1 MAAGRPRRADAARSA
16 QALLAAAREL
26 FDERGPDV
34 ALDEVARRAGVGNA
48 TLYRHFPTRQ
58 DLIVAVYASEVTA
71 LEEQGATLLGTE
83 PAAQALF
90 TWLDAFVTHVA
101 TKRAPALAG
110 TDTERRTELF
120 DRWHSSMRATAQKLL
135 TRAQRSGEVNAALTA
150 TDLLTL
156 TSAAA
161 IAATGAEH
169 ARELLR
175 IMHHG
180 FASTPARDSFDGTL
194 ARGGE

>member
-1 MAAGRPRRADAARSA
+1 MTAARPRRADAARSV
-16 QALLAAAREL
+16 QALLTAAQEL
-26 FDERGPDV
+26 FDEHGPEV

-71 LEEQGATLLGTE
+71 LEEQGAALLDTE

-101 TKRAPALAG
+101 TKRALALAG
-110 TDTERRTELF
+110 TETGRRTELF
-120 DRWHSSMRATAQKLL
+120 DRWHKSMRSTAQKLL
-135 TRAQRSGEVNAALTA
+135 TRAQRSGDVTTDLTA
-150 TDLLTL
+150 SDLLAL

-161 IAATGAEH
+161 VAATDAEH
-169 ARELLR
+169 ARGLLL
-175 IMHHG
+175 IMRNG
-180 FASTPARDSFDGTL
+180 FASGPSA
-194 ARGGE
+194 